1 VLFVDRWHL
10 PSIDATGKR
19 EPRVLFSQAAW
30 RGVVIDLQSGESMG
44 EHQVHENA
52 VVEVVSGRVAV
63 EADGREVECDP
74 GTLVVFE
81 PGERHAVRAVEASR
95 VLLLLAPW
103 PGKGHYQAGKSID
116 PERLPLHARSA
127 PIDD

>member
-1 VLFVDRWHL
+1 
-10 PSIDATGKR
+10 
-19 EPRVLFSQAAW
+19 VLFSQAAW

-52 VVEVVSGRVAV
+52 VVEIVSGRVAV